1 MAKQAAS
8 RAGTSVRKSRKQ
20 AADGVLVTSVREPSH
35 AAIAER
41 AYALYL
47 ARGAHEGGAF
57 HDWVRAESELRQGT
71 LQPALA

>member
-8 RAGTSVRKSRKQ
+8 RAGASVSKARKK
-20 AADGVLVTSVREPSH
+20 AADVVLVASVREPSH

-47 ARGAHEGGAF
+47 ARGAQDGGAF
-57 HDWVRAESELRQGT
+57 HDWVRAECELRRAT
-71 LQPALA
+71 P